1 MKWSVFTS
9 ALVLLAGVG
18 LGRMIGVSEFLT
30 VAMGLL
36 SGLLVAF
43 PAVKQ
48 MMGTP
53 VSFKL
58 WALTVGFGAFATWLI
73 YLVMGR

>member
-9 ALVLLAGVG
+9 ALVLLVGVG
-18 LGRMIGVSEFLT
+18 LGRMIGASEFPT
-30 VAMGLL
+30 VAMGLVP
-36 SGLLVAF
+36 GLLVAF
-43 PAVKQ
+43 PALKQ
-48 MMGTP
+48 VMGTS

-58 WALTVGFGAFATWLI
+58 WALTVGFGTFATWLI

>member
-1 MKWSVFTS
+1 
-9 ALVLLAGVG
+9 
-18 LGRMIGVSEFLT
+18 MIGVSEFLT
-30 VAMGLL
+30 VAMGLIP
-36 SGLLVAF
+36 GLLVAF

-58 WALTVGFGAFATWLI
+58 WALTVGFGTFTTWLI
-73 YLVMGR
+73 YLATGR

>member
-9 ALVLLAGVG
+9 ALVLLVGVG
-18 LGRMIGVSEFLT
+18 LGRMIGVSEFPT
-30 VAMGLL
+30 VAMGLVP
-36 SGLLVAF
+36 GLLVAF

-48 MMGTP
+48 MIGTP

-58 WALTVGFGAFATWLI
+58 WALTVALGACATWLI
-73 YLVMGR
+73 YMIMGR